1 MAGGRSPSSMLE
13 LRNCETAKALD
24 YVVDLAWTAAI
35 HLSGGALRARRALVG
50 VRPKAR
56 TSKVSFDNKGK
67 WSAPELISHK
77 TPAVKQKR

>member
-1 MAGGRSPSSMLE
+1 MLE
-13 LRNCETAKALD
+13 LRNCQTAKALD